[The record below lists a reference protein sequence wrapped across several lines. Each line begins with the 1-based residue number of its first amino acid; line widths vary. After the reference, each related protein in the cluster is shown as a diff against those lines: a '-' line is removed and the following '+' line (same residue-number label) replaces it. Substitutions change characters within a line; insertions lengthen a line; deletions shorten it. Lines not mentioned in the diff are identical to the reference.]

1 MQYRN
6 LLTAAITLGI
16 LTACGGSDNNV
27 ADPRPVAPAA
37 DSGTPASPSARGP
50 WQLPT
55 QPNNNDKNNNGN
67 NNGNNGNNNGN
78 NGNNNGGNSGNG
90 SIDADWKKAINK
102 LRINDQEIELLA
114 SNITRGSGG
123 YFKGEDDSY
132 RKIVGNN
139 LHNALYGMVYD
150 KQRGSYH
157 TFFQG
162 PSPQQVPT
170 TLPKKGEARY
180 SGLSVHQAEGAD
192 MQEGLAEFNVNF
204 TTKDVTGRISVP
216 GKIDPIRLKARI
228 NNNTFSG
235 YSDER
240 TFTNGSFYGQNAA
253 EMSGVYE
260 KYSQTQAGEREFRG
274 AFGATKRP

>member
-6 LLTAAITLGI
+6 LLTAAVTLGI

-37 DSGTPASPSARGP
+37 NSGSPASPSARGP

-55 QPNNNDKNNNGN
+55 QPNNNDKN
-67 NNGNNGNNNGN
+67 NNGNNNGN

-180 SGLSVHQAEGAD
+180 TGLAVHQAEGAD
-192 MQEGLAEFNVNF
+192 MQEGLTEFNVNF

>member
-6 LLTAAITLGI
+6 YLAAAVTLGI
-16 LTACGGSDNNV
+16 LAACGGNDNKNGDNPA
-27 ADPRPVAPAA
+27 ADGRPVAPAA
-37 DSGTPASPSARGP
+37 GTPSSPSNLGS
-50 WQLPT
+50 WTLP
-55 QPNNNDKNNNGN
+55 PKPDNSGDNGS
-67 NNGNNGNNNGN
+67 GGGS
-78 NGNNNGGNSGNG
+78 GGGGKGGGNAGNG
-90 SIDADWKKAINK
+90 SLDADWKKSINK

-114 SNITRGSGG
+114 PNITRGSGG
-123 YFKGEDDSY
+123 FFKGEDDSY
-132 RKIVGNN
+132 KKIVGNN

-162 PSPQQVPT
+162 PSPQQVAT

-180 SGLSVHQAEGAD
+180 SGLTVHQAEGAD

-216 GKIDPIRLKARI
+216 GKIDPIGLKARI

>member
-1 MQYRN
+1 
-6 LLTAAITLGI
+6 
-16 LTACGGSDNNV
+16 
-27 ADPRPVAPAA
+27 
-37 DSGTPASPSARGP
+37 
-50 WQLPT
+50 
-55 QPNNNDKNNNGN
+55 
-67 NNGNNGNNNGN
+67 
-78 NGNNNGGNSGNG
+78 
-90 SIDADWKKAINK
+90 
-102 LRINDQEIELLA
+102 
-114 SNITRGSGG
+114 
-123 YFKGEDDSY
+123 
-132 RKIVGNN
+132 
-139 LHNALYGMVYD
+139 MVYD

>member
-6 LLTAAITLGI
+6 LLTAAVTLGI

-37 DSGTPASPSARGP
+37 NSGSPASPSARGP

-55 QPNNNDKNNNGN
+55 QPNNNDKN
-67 NNGNNGNNNGN
+67 NNGNNNGN

-240 TFTNGSFYGQNAA
+240 TYTNGSFYGQNAA

>member
-6 LLTAAITLGI
+6 LLTAAVTLGI

-37 DSGTPASPSARGP
+37 NSGSPASPSARGP

-55 QPNNNDKNNNGN
+55 QPNNNDKN
-67 NNGNNGNNNGN
+67 NNGNNNGN

>member
-6 LLTAAITLGI
+6 YLAAAVTLGI
-16 LTACGGSDNNV
+16 LTACGGSDNKDGDNP
-27 ADPRPVAPAA
+27 ALDARPVAPAVGA
-37 DSGTPASPSARGP
+37 DGAPSSPSSLGS
-50 WQLPT
+50 WQLP
-55 QPNNNDKNNNGN
+55 PRPDNDNNNNNGN
-67 NNGNNGNNNGN
+67 NNAG

-102 LRINDQEIELLA
+102 LRINDQEVELLA

-132 RKIVGNN
+132 RKIIGNN
-139 LHNALYGMVYD
+139 LHNSLYGMVYD

-180 SGLSVHQAEGAD
+180 TGLAVHQAEGAD
-192 MQEGLAEFNVNF
+192 MQEGLTEFNVNF

-235 YSDER
+235 YSDDR

-260 KYSQTQAGEREFRG
+260 KFSQTQAGEREFRG
-274 AFGATKRP
+274 AFGATKQP

>member
-6 LLTAAITLGI
+6 LLTAAVTLGI

-37 DSGTPASPSARGP
+37 NSGSPASPSARGP

-55 QPNNNDKNNNGN
+55 QPNNNDKN
-67 NNGNNGNNNGN
+67 NNGNNNGN

-102 LRINDQEIELLA
+102 LRINDQEVELLA